1 MGRDGSQQATLAAL
15 AANVG
20 VAATKFVAFLFTGS
34 SAMLA
39 EGIHSIADTG
49 NQVLLMLGRR
59 RAAREPSPAH
69 PFGYGRE
76 RYFYGFL
83 VSVVLF
89 FGGGLFALYEGY
101 EKIADPHPLE
111 SWPWAIG
118 VLVAAT
124 VMEAFSLR
132 TAVRSSNRVR
142 GGRSWARFIRE
153 AKAPELPVVLLEDA
167 AALTGLAFALA
178 GVTLA
183 VITGN
188 SAFDGLGSIAIGLLL
203 VAVAVTLARET
214 KSMIIGEGAAPSVQD
229 AIVSVLDGDPSIQA
243 YEQVRT
249 LHLGPEDLLVAARV
263 TMPSSGDVEGA
274 ARALAETERRIRA
287 RVPIASVVYL
297 QPAPSELASGSRTS
311 GDRPGGPLGRRSSR

>member
-1 MGRDGSQQATLAAL
+1 MSGDGSHQATLAAL
-15 AANVG
+15 AANIG
-20 VAATKFVAFLFTGS
+20 VAVTKFVAFMFTGS

-39 EGIHSIADTG
+39 EGIHSVADSG
-49 NQVLLMLGRR
+49 NQALLMLGRR

-89 FGGGLFALYEGY
+89 FGGGLFALFEGY
-101 EKIADPHPLE
+101 EKITHPEPLE

-118 VLVAAT
+118 VLVGAIA
-124 VMEAFSLR
+124 MESFSLR

-142 GGRSWARFIRE
+142 GRRSWARFIRD

-178 GVTLA
+178 GVTLTL
-183 VITGN
+183 ITRN
-188 SAFDGLGSIAIGLLL
+188 SLFDGLGSIAIGLLL
-203 VAVAVTLARET
+203 VAVSVTLARET
-214 KSMIIGEGAAPSVQD
+214 KSMIIGEAAAPSVQE
-229 AIVSVLDGDPSIQA
+229 AITAVLDGDPAIQGYA
-243 YEQVRT
+243 QVRT

-263 TMPSSGDVEGA
+263 TMPPSGDVDGA
-274 ARALAETERRIRA
+274 ARALAEAERRIREQ
-287 RVPIASVVYL
+287 VPIASAVYL
-297 QPAPSELASGSRTS
+297 QPSPPE
-311 GDRPGGPLGRRSSR
+311 P

>member
-1 MGRDGSQQATLAAL
+1 MSGDGSHQATLAAL

-20 VAATKFVAFLFTGS
+20 VAVTKFVAFFFTGS

-49 NQVLLMLGRR
+49 NQGLLMLGRR
-59 RAAREPSPAH
+59 RARRGPSPDH

-83 VSVVLF
+83 VSLVLF

-101 EKIADPHPLE
+101 EKIAEPRPLE

-118 VLVAAT
+118 VLVAAI
-124 VMEAFSLR
+124 VMEGLSLR
-132 TAVRSSNRVR
+132 TAVRNSNRER
-142 GGRSWARFIRE
+142 GSRSWPGFIRE
-153 AKAPELPVVLLEDA
+153 AKAPELPVVLLEDTA
-167 AALTGLAFALA
+167 ALA
-178 GVTLA
+178 GLVFALVGVGLTVL
-183 VITGN
+183 TGN

-214 KSMIIGEGAAPSVQD
+214 KSMIIGEAAEPAVQD
-229 AIVSVLDGDPSIQA
+229 AIENVLDDDPSIQ
-243 YEQVRT
+243 EFTQVRT

-263 TMPSSGDVEGA
+263 TMHPSDDVEGA
-274 ARALAETERRIRA
+274 AQALAETERRIRE
-287 RVPIASVVYL
+287 RVSIASAVYL
-297 QPAPSELASGSRTS
+297 QPTPPQRAS
-311 GDRPGGPLGRRSSR
+311 

>member
-1 MGRDGSQQATLAAL
+1 MSGDGSHQATLAAL

-20 VAATKFVAFLFTGS
+20 VAVTKFVAFFFTGS

-49 NQVLLMLGRR
+49 NQGLLMLGRR
-59 RAAREPSPAH
+59 RARRGPSPDH

-83 VSVVLF
+83 VSLVLF

-101 EKIADPHPLE
+101 EKIAHPQPLE

-118 VLVAAT
+118 VLLAAI
-124 VMEAFSLR
+124 VMEGLSLR
-132 TAVRSSNRVR
+132 TAVRNSNRVR
-142 GGRSWARFIRE
+142 GGRSWPGFIRE
-153 AKAPELPVVLLEDA
+153 AKAPELPVVLLEDTA
-167 AALTGLAFALA
+167 ALA
-178 GVTLA
+178 GLVFALIGVGLT

-214 KSMIIGEGAAPSVQD
+214 KSMIIGEAAAPAVQD
-229 AIVSVLDGDPSIQA
+229 AIEDILDGDPSIQ
-243 YEQVRT
+243 EFTQVRT

-263 TMPSSGDVEGA
+263 TMHPSDDVEGA
-274 ARALAETERRIRA
+274 AQALAETERRIRE
-287 RVPIASVVYL
+287 RVSIASAVYL
-297 QPAPSELASGSRTS
+297 QPNPPRRAS
-311 GDRPGGPLGRRSSR
+311 

>member
-1 MGRDGSQQATLAAL
+1 MSGDGSHQATLAAL

-20 VAATKFVAFLFTGS
+20 VAVTKFVAFFFTGS

-49 NQVLLMLGRR
+49 NQGLLMLGRR
-59 RAAREPSPAH
+59 RAARDPSPDH

-83 VSVVLF
+83 VSLVLF

-101 EKIADPHPLE
+101 EKIVDPRPLK

-118 VLVAAT
+118 VLVAAI
-124 VMEAFSLR
+124 VMEGLSLR
-132 TAVRSSNRVR
+132 TAVRNSNRVR
-142 GGRSWARFIRE
+142 GGRSWLGFIRE
-153 AKAPELPVVLLEDA
+153 AKAPELPVVLLEDTA
-167 AALTGLAFALA
+167 ALA
-178 GVTLA
+178 GLVFALIGVGLTVL
-183 VITGN
+183 TGN

-214 KSMIIGEGAAPSVQD
+214 KSMIIGEAAEPAVQD
-229 AIVSVLDGDPSIQA
+229 AIEDILDGDPSIQ
-243 YEQVRT
+243 EFTQVRT

-263 TMPSSGDVEGA
+263 TMRPSDDVEGA
-274 ARALAETERRIRA
+274 AQALAETERRIRE
-287 RVPIASVVYL
+287 RVSIASAVYL
-297 QPAPSELASGSRTS
+297 QPNPPRRAS
-311 GDRPGGPLGRRSSR
+311 